1 MIKKLLTTF
10 FAGFPFIVLNGDE
23 WHMMGEWSHMMDWWG
38 VPFMG
43 FWIIGIIIG
52 IGLLIVYLIIKSE
65 ETEEKEIMTDAQK
78 ILDERYAKGEMTRRE
93 YIQAKEDI
101 KDFKPK

>member
-1 MIKKLLTTF
+1 M
-10 FAGFPFIVLNGDE
+10 
-23 WHMMGEWSHMMDWWG
+23 
-38 VPFMG
+38 
-43 FWIIGIIIG
+43 
-52 IGLLIVYLIIKSE
+52 IIKSE

-78 ILDERYAKGEMTRRE
+78 ILDERYAKGEMTRKE

>member
-1 MIKKLLTTF
+1 MIKKLFF

-23 WHMMGEWSHMMDWWG
+23 WHMMDWWG

-78 ILDERYAKGEMTRRE
+78 ILDERYAKGEMTRKE